1 MPSSQL
7 PTPAENPALWANR
20 NSEVMS
26 ASVTFLVL
34 PTFFVALRLLSRYMS
49 GAGLWWDDWTAILG
63 MVLSWGCN
71 ITNILGMKRRTWTW
85 RDTKV
90 SSAASHS
97 SLGHHTKVLPL
108 AVLIDFYRHVY
119 AFQVQYSLAMTLL
132 KISVV
137 SFQYRI
143 FPVVP
148 FRRIVLACG
157 AFVLA
162 FGTASTL
169 AFILACTPLSDF
181 WLSLSGGLKSE
192 LRGNCISIRKLL
204 LINGGINTFTD
215 IALLL
220 LPLPILW
227 RLRASRLQK
236 LVLTG
241 IFITGLVVVAVSMV
255 RLVLLARYRGHD
267 ITWDFLPASIWTAA
281 EPSIAVVCACLPSLR
296 PLFVRL
302 FRIAPHPHH
311 PSSSYFSD
319 SNKLASEWR
328 NGSTTTTHHQ
338 HHHDRSFNRLPDG
351 GGGGL
356 AVPVHGV
363 KIYGGKG
370 GVEVLELGEEGGEGG
385 EGEGEGETP
394 VNRIRAKTTVVWT
407 VSERVDWRDDLF

>member
-1 MPSSQL
+1 MSTSPIPS
-7 PTPAENPALWANR
+7 PAEDPALWANN

-26 ASVTFLVL
+26 ASVTLLAL
-34 PTFFVALRLLSRYMS
+34 PTVFVALRLLSRYMS
-49 GAGLWWDDWTAILG
+49 GAGLWWDDTAAILG

-71 ITNILGMKRRTWTW
+71 ITNIL
-85 RDTKV
+85 
-90 SSAASHS
+90 ASHK
-97 SLGHHTKVLPL
+97 SLGHHTEVLPL
-108 AVLIDFYRHVY
+108 AVLVDFYRHVY

-132 KISVV
+132 KTSVLLILTARTSV
-137 SFQYRI
+137 LFQYRI

-169 AFILACTPLSDF
+169 AFILACTPISDF
-181 WLSLSGGLKSE
+181 WLALAGGLKSK

-227 RLRASRLQK
+227 RLRASKLQK
-236 LVLTG
+236 LVLTA

-267 ITWDFLPASIWTAA
+267 VTWDFLPASIWTAA

-302 FRIAPHPHH
+302 FRIPQARVPRSTHEQDD
-311 PSSSYFSD
+311 YFSD
-319 SNKLASEWR
+319 SNKLASSWR
-328 NGSTTTTHHQ
+328 NGSTIHHN
-338 HHHDRSFNRLPDG
+338 RSFNRLPEHDV
-351 GGGGL
+351 
-356 AVPVHGV
+356 A
-363 KIYGGKG
+363 ICGGKEV
-370 GVEVLELGEEGGEGG
+370 GVGEVLELGEEE
-385 EGEGEGETP
+385 EVETP
-394 VNRIRAKTTVVWT
+394 VNRIRAKTTVVLT